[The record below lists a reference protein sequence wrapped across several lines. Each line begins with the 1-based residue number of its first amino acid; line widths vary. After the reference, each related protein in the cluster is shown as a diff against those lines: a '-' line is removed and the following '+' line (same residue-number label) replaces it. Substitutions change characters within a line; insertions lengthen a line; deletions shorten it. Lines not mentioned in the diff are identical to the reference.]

1 MDVEGFRARAAVDGG
16 EMGVYAARPK
26 GGGPRPGLL
35 VFMEAFGVN
44 AHIRSVV
51 DRWAAEGFF
60 AAAPDLYHRFAP
72 GFEGSYTEREPAL
85 ANLAKL
91 TVEGLEADVRAA
103 HAWLSSQDGVEAP
116 LSCVG
121 YCLGGKVSFLAA
133 ATVPLKAA
141 VSYYGGGIPAIL
153 DRAPRVGAP
162 LLLIWGGQDKGI
174 PPAQIAQVID
184 GLRAHGKRHVSAE
197 FSSAEHGFNCD
208 VRASYHPAASK
219 QAWALASA
227 FLRQP

>member
-1 MDVEGFRARAAVDGG
+1 MEIESFRARAAVDGC

-26 GGGPRPGLL
+26 GAGRRPGLL

-60 AAAPDLYHRFAP
+60 AAAADLYHRFDP
-72 GFEGSYTEREPAL
+72 GFEGRYTERAPAL
-85 ANLAKL
+85 ANMDKL
-91 TVEGLEADVRAA
+91 THEGLEADVRAA
-103 HAWLSSQDGVEAP
+103 HAWLSSQDGIDGP

-121 YCLGGKVSFLAA
+121 YCLGGKVSFLAS

-162 LLLIWGGQDKGI
+162 LLLLWGGLDKSI
-174 PPAQIAQVID
+174 PPSQVSEVV
-184 GLRAHGKRHVSAE
+184 GALRAHGKRHVSAE
-197 FSSAEHGFNCD
+197 FSSAEHAFNCD
-208 VRASYHPAASK
+208 LRAEYHPAAAK

-227 FLRQP
+227 FLREP